1 MSCST
6 KSSPSSCSSSWALAG
21 DDDDMLSLP
30 LKLLLALEIE
40 APPTPAAAMRRIGI
54 CWASLESKDGA
65 EIVFEEV
72 NDDEEEEDVVVL
84 VGAAVL
90 EEGAGELLG
99 GGVDSRI
106 QPAPMLLKR
115 RRMLCIMVARAA
127 TMEARG
133 AAGPHAS
140 ERARGRESRRG
151 AAHREAREAS
161 DGRQQWL
168 HNNGSGSGCSK
179 GGCWWWCG
187 RGASEGARPPAD
199 GAVGC
204 DADERESRGE
214 CAGV

>member
-1 MSCST
+1 
-6 KSSPSSCSSSWALAG
+6 
-21 DDDDMLSLP
+21 
-30 LKLLLALEIE
+30 
-40 APPTPAAAMRRIGI
+40 MRRIGI

-140 ERARGRESRRG
+140 ERARAAGNRDEVRLTERPERPRR
-151 AAHREAREAS
+151 
-161 DGRQQWL
+161 DGS
-168 HNNGSGSGCSK
+168 SGYTTMVVEVVVAGVV
-179 GGCWWWCG
+179 GGG
-187 RGASEGARPPAD
+187 VGGEGARVLDHRLMAPWIAMP
-199 GAVGC
+199 
-204 DADERESRGE
+204 DERESRGE